1 MPGKNLVSWN
11 AMIGGYCQNKQ
22 PHEALKLF
30 HELQSSTIFEP
41 NEITVVSILPAIATL
56 GALELGEWVH
66 LFVQRMKLDRA
77 VNVCT
82 SLVDMYAKCGEVSK
96 ARKVLSACG
105 FSNEVARAQRVLN
118 QAVNMEPAPAPWALG
133 TGALGPKGLGPL
145 GGRARARGAA
155 RVDSTAAWRAGPCQ
169 PPRPF
174 KRA

>member
-1 MPGKNLVSWN
+1 MPGKNLVYWN

-30 HELQSSTIFEP
+30 HELQSSMIFEP

-66 LFVQRMKLDRA
+66 LFVQRMKLDRG

-96 ARKVLSACG
+96 ARKGHKNTHPKPKKNFMFGQHTNIKRIMRLG
-105 FSNEVARAQRVLN
+105 INLKFDFSRSKCN
-118 QAVNMEPAPAPWALG
+118 APL
-133 TGALGPKGLGPL
+133 
-145 GGRARARGAA
+145 
-155 RVDSTAAWRAGPCQ
+155 
-169 PPRPF
+169 
-174 KRA
+174 

>member
-1 MPGKNLVSWN
+1 MDMLKWEIWDPRGVCLMRCRKGTVLFDVMPGKNLVSWN

-82 SLVDMYAKCGEVSK
+82 SLVDISSWNG
-96 ARKVLSACG
+96 R
-105 FSNEVARAQRVLN
+105 NWHRV
-118 QAVNMEPAPAPWALG
+118 
-133 TGALGPKGLGPL
+133 T
-145 GGRARARGAA
+145 
-155 RVDSTAAWRAGPCQ
+155 
-169 PPRPF
+169 
-174 KRA
+174 